1 LIKIS
6 LPKQIP
12 EDIRRKG
19 SAITLEVLRGDI
31 GKRWKLLKHTI
42 VAWTSLPIFRFFCKH
57 YLFKLFNK
65 FQNIQ
70 IKIKIHQFK
79 NHRIIF

>member
-1 LIKIS
+1 MRKKKPS

-19 SAITLEVLRGDI
+19 SATTLEVLRGDI

-42 VAWTSLPIFRFFCKH
+42 VAWTSLPIFRFFCKNF
-57 YLFKLFNK
+57 LLKLFNK
-65 FQNIQ
+65 YQNI
-70 IKIKIHQFK
+70 
-79 NHRIIF
+79 